1 MAKTITQK
9 DIVRLGKLALKAYEA
24 NYKFERLLEAAK
36 ATPGWAEAC
45 DAADKVPDAP
55 PGEWFI

>member
-9 DIVRLGKLALKAYEA
+9 DIVRLSKLAFKAYEA

-45 DAADKVPDAP
+45 DAAGIVPDATP
-55 PGEWFI
+55 REWCN

>member
-9 DIVRLGKLALKAYEA
+9 DIVRLRKLAFKAYEA

-36 ATPGWAEAC
+36 ATPGWIAAC
-45 DAADKVPDAP
+45 DAADIAPDATRA
-55 PGEWFI
+55 EWCN

>member
-9 DIVRLGKLALKAYEA
+9 DIVRLRKLADKAIEA
-24 NYKFERLLEAAK
+24 NYKFECLLNAAK

-45 DAADKVPDAP
+45 DAADIAPDANH
-55 PGEWFI
+55 GDWKC